1 LPRLDH
7 NRAELTW
14 LGHATVAIEMHG
26 VRLLTD
32 PVLGRRVG
40 VLRRVAPPLPR
51 DLADRPPA
59 AILISHLHGDHV
71 DVPSLRRFG
80 RDVPILAPP
89 AAARWL
95 RRRRFRDVRELAPG
109 AAAEVRGVRVE
120 GVDAE
125 HDGRRW
131 PQGRDEQALGFL
143 IEGPPSVYFAGD
155 TDLFPEMRELGG
167 RVDVALLPV
176 AGWGPTLGP
185 GHLDP
190 ERAAEAARVIAP
202 GLAIPIHFGTLAPS
216 WLRVHRGALA
226 APAREFAA
234 AARRVAPQVE
244 VTVLEP
250 TERVV
255 VRAPRTE
262 EVRP

>member
-14 LGHATVAIEMHG
+14 LGHATVAIDTGG

-40 VLRRVAPPLPR
+40 LLRRVAPPLRR

-59 AILISHLHGDHV
+59 AVLISHLHGDHV

-109 AAAEVRGVRVE
+109 EAAEVHGVRVE
-120 GVDAE
+120 AVDAL

-131 PQGRDEQALGFL
+131 PRGRDEQALGFL

-155 TDLFPEMRELGG
+155 TDLFPEMSELEG
-167 RVDVALLPV
+167 RVDIALLPV

-190 ERAAEAARVIAP
+190 ERAAEAARVIGP
-202 GLAIPIHFGTLAPS
+202 ELAIPIHFGTLAPP
-216 WLRVHRGALA
+216 WARADRDVLA
-226 APAREFAA
+226 RPAREFAA
-234 AARRVAPQVE
+234 AAARLAPHVE

-250 TERVV
+250 AQRVV
-255 VRAPRTE
+255 VRAPRTAE
-262 EVRP
+262 ARP